1 MHKKNFLISIVV
13 FSILLFC
20 TSIIKNKTRIIEKNI
35 FEHNLII
42 SKLTKD
48 LHESLLDFN
57 YLSSPKI
64 LSKNIEFLSNEKFQH
79 MGISQIYLGYESF
92 FDQQKKVSRK
102 VKANE

>member
-1 MHKKNFLISIVV
+1 MFKINLIISIFI
-13 FSILLFC
+13 FSILLGI
-20 TSIIKNKTRIIEKNI
+20 TSAIKNKTRIIEKSI

>member
-20 TSIIKNKTRIIEKNI
+20 TSIVKNKTRIIEKNI

-48 LHESLLDFN
+48 LHES
-57 YLSSPKI
+57 YSI
-64 LSKNIEFLSNEKFQH
+64 LI
-79 MGISQIYLGYESF
+79 IYLHPKFY
-92 FDQQKKVSRK
+92 QKTLNFYLMKNFSI
-102 VKANE
+102 